1 MIDNKQDNPGV
12 ILPPPA
18 IYLIALILGSGLNY
32 FFPLTL
38 NFLPRFP
45 VIVAGVVLIV
55 AAIFFIVPSF
65 RAFSRAKTNPE
76 PWKPTTAI
84 VTNGIYAISRNPI
97 YVGFTLLYLGVA
109 LLLNSLW
116 VLLFL
121 APVLF
126 VMHVGVIFRE
136 EDYLERKFGAEYVN
150 YKKRVRRWI

>member
-1 MIDNKQDNPGV
+1 MNQEKPDNPGV

-18 IYLIALILGSGLNY
+18 IYLIALILSLGLNY

-38 NFLPRFP
+38 NFLPRLP
-45 VIVAGVVLIV
+45 VVIAGVVLIAV
-55 AAIFFIVPSF
+55 AIFFIVPAF
-65 RAFSRAKTNPE
+65 RAFRRAKTNPE

-84 VTNGIYAISRNPI
+84 VTSGIYGISRNPI
-97 YVGFTLLYLGVA
+97 YVGFTLLYLGAA

-116 VLLFL
+116 TVLFL

-136 EDYLERKFGAEYVN
+136 EEYLKNKFGEEYLN
-150 YKKRVRRWI
+150 YQKRVRRWV